1 MFLSNYQRTVPHL
14 SKVGLVGLGEV
25 VESVVGGPV
34 VTDIHPGDLGDT
46 QLGYSLLSVHQS
58 GVLGLFITIFW
69 QSQTTKSGALCQ

>member
-1 MFLSNYQRTVPHL
+1 M

-34 VTDIHPGDLGDT
+34 VTDIHPGDLGDS

-58 GVLGLFITIFW
+58 GVLGLFITFFW
-69 QSQTTKSGALCQ
+69 QSQTTKIWCIMPVKKYITRTGSGY